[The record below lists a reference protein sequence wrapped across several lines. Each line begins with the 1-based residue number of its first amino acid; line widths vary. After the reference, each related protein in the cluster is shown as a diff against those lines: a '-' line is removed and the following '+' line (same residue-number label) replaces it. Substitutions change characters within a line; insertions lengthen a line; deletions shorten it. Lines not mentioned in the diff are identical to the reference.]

1 MATSGDGS
9 LRGAAPGLAPMGVAT
24 LAAEPL
30 LEGLYFPEGARWHQ
44 GRLWFG
50 EIQAA
55 RVSWLE
61 PSGRHGTAAQFES
74 PCSGLGMLADG
85 SMVAS
90 LMKEQRLARVN
101 GDPSS
106 VHAELSQLGFDHI
119 NDIVSDASGRVY
131 VDALAYHMEWHAP
144 RTLED
149 GVRFHGFEN
158 KARETPRSVTDSL
171 LLVDPDGSA
180 RVVAGGLLGPN
191 GLAIGPGGKTLVVA
205 EWRIDRLSMFD
216 IDEDGSLSARRVFGQ
231 APALPDG
238 LCADVEGGIWCAS
251 PVSGDCFR
259 MLDGGEIT
267 DRVRPTLGTRV
278 TACALGGS
286 DLRTLYLTTD
296 GSAPIGGGA
305 IEAVE
310 VDVPGIPM

>member
-1 MATSGDGS
+1 MS
-9 LRGAAPGLAPMGVAT
+9 VAT
-24 LAAEPL
+24 LTAEPL
-30 LEGLYFPEGARWHQ
+30 LEGLYFPEGARWH
-44 GRLWFG
+44 GDRLWFG

-90 LMKEQRLARVN
+90 LMKEQRLARID
-101 GDPSS
+101 GCPPS
-106 VHAELSQLGFDHI
+106 VHAELSELGFDHI
-119 NDIVSDASGRVY
+119 NDIVSDAAGRVY

-144 RTLED
+144 YTLEN

-158 KARETPRSVTDSL
+158 RARQTPRSVTDSL

-180 RVVAGGLLGPN
+180 RIVAEDLLGPN
-191 GLAIGPGGKTLVVA
+191 GLAIDAEGKTLVVA
-205 EWRIDRLSMFD
+205 EWRTDRLTRFD
-216 IDEDGSLSARRVFGQ
+216 IDEDGSLRGRRVFGQ
-231 APALPDG
+231 TPALPDG
-238 LCADVEGGIWCAS
+238 LCADIEGGIWCAS
-251 PVSGDCFR
+251 PVSGDCLR
-259 MLDGGEIT
+259 MLDGGEVT
-267 DRVRPTLGTRV
+267 DRVRPTVGTQV
-278 TACALGGS
+278 TACALGGA

-310 VDVPGIPM
+310 VDVPGIPIRATEPVPALLEPR

>member
-1 MATSGDGS
+1 VS
-9 LRGAAPGLAPMGVAT
+9 PET

-30 LEGLYFPEGARWHQ
+30 LEGLYFPEGARWHRE
-44 GRLWFG
+44 RLWFG

-61 PSGRHGTAAQFES
+61 PSGHCGTAAQFDS
-74 PCSGLGMLADG
+74 PCSGLGVLADG

-90 LMKEQRLARVN
+90 LMKEQRLARVEE
-101 GDPSS
+101 SS
-106 VHAELSQLGFDHI
+106 STIHADLSERGFDHI
-119 NDIVSDASGRVY
+119 NDIVSDSFGRVY
-131 VDALAYHMEWHAP
+131 VDALAYHMEWQQP
-144 RTLED
+144 RILEN

-180 RVVAGGLLGPN
+180 RIVAEGLLGPN
-191 GLAIGPGGKTLVVA
+191 GLAIGADGKTLVVA
-205 EWRIDRLSMFD
+205 EWRADRLTMFD
-216 IDEDGSLSARRVFGQ
+216 IGEDGSLTGRRLFGQ

-238 LCADVEGGIWCAS
+238 LCADVDGAVWCAS

-259 MLDGGEIT
+259 MLEGGAIT

-278 TACALGGS
+278 TACALGGA

-310 VDVPGIPM
+310 VDVPGIPI

>member
-1 MATSGDGS
+1 VS
-9 LRGAAPGLAPMGVAT
+9 VET
-24 LAAEPL
+24 LKAEPL
-30 LEGLYFPEGARWHQ
+30 LDGLYFPEGARWHRE
-44 GRLWFG
+44 RLWFG

-74 PCSGLGMLADG
+74 PCSGLGVLADG
-85 SMVAS
+85 SLVAS
-90 LMKEQRLARVN
+90 LMKERRLSRVD
-101 GDPSS
+101 GGSHS
-106 VHAELSQLGFDHI
+106 VHADLSELGFDHI

-131 VDALAYHMEWHAP
+131 VDSLAYHMEWHPP
-144 RTLED
+144 RTLEN

-158 KARETPRSVTDSL
+158 KARETPHSVTDSL
-171 LLVDPDGSA
+171 VLVEPDGSS
-180 RVVAGGLLGPN
+180 RVVAEGLLGPN
-191 GLAIGPGGKTLVVA
+191 GLAISADGKTLVVA
-205 EWRIDRLSMFD
+205 EWRVDRLTRFD
-216 IDEDGSLSARRVFGQ
+216 INEDGSLSGRRVFGE

-238 LCADVEGGIWCAS
+238 LCADVEGGVWCAS

-267 DRVRPTLGTRV
+267 SRVRPTLGTRV
-278 TACALGGS
+278 TACALGGT

-296 GSAPIGGGA
+296 GSTPLGGGA

-310 VDVPGIPM
+310 VDVPGIPI